1 DASAAVE
8 GFLRK
13 QNESI
18 REVSALSG
26 AWLGMLKESLGG
38 LMSSFAATG
47 DQFDK
52 MSQRTGI
59 STGALSEY
67 AHAAQMC
74 GSDIQTVESA
84 LKNMASQLVQ
94 AQSGSAR
101 ALTNFER
108 LGIDVE
114 QFSKLTPEEQF
125 DTLAAAIAKI
135 EDPTE
140 RAGAALK
147 IFGSAGQQ
155 LLPLFTSGSE
165 GLAAMREEARKLG
178 VSVDESTAKLGAE
191 YTDAM
196 TRVKQ
201 SLAGV
206 GMTIAAS
213 LAPQITEFANWLSS
227 VVAKVRQWIGE
238 HRELTRTII
247 AVGTGL
253 TGVAATVWGFQKA
266 LTGVS
271 SAVAQFS
278 SLIGTNPVLAVLGAV
293 AGAAVYGAMK
303 FNDYC
308 KAQNEALNGGG
319 WSDVAKREFEA
330 GERLREQDVQR
341 FERLKQLSAQENLTT
356 LEIQE
361 AVKLAAELQA
371 RYGDV
376 GIAVDA
382 VAGKIRI
389 ADGAQAKMNERMAAA
404 SASARYSGPILV
416 RSGSRTSEEVPAV
429 KRCMPADAEPST
441 IGASVFGKRPCGR
454 FRSNLWIQELK
465 MSVIEDALTAVQTEI
480 ERRFGESATIR
491 RHALR
496 DFAELADAPKL
507 YVEPGRIELTRRN
520 VGSPEISATVRIV
533 SERRVELASFD
544 AAAQEESDWFL
555 TATKSFMKE
564 PSLGEI
570 SGRSSFVRS
579 AGSLQDMPCFYSA
592 GDIGGGVAALFC
604 GCELEISLV

>member
-1 DASAAVE
+1 MADATVIIDADISNFKRKIQDASAAVE

-114 QFSKLTPEEQF
+114 QFAKLTPEEQF

-147 IFGSAGQQ
+147 IFGAAGQQ
-155 LLPLFTSGSE
+155 LLPLFTSGSG

-201 SLAGV
+201 S
-206 GMTIAAS
+206 
-213 LAPQITEFANWLSS
+213 
-227 VVAKVRQWIGE
+227 
-238 HRELTRTII
+238 
-247 AVGTGL
+247 
-253 TGVAATVWGFQKA
+253 
-266 LTGVS
+266 
-271 SAVAQFS
+271 
-278 SLIGTNPVLAVLGAV
+278 
-293 AGAAVYGAMK
+293 
-303 FNDYC
+303 
-308 KAQNEALNGGG
+308 
-319 WSDVAKREFEA
+319 
-330 GERLREQDVQR
+330 
-341 FERLKQLSAQENLTT
+341 
-356 LEIQE
+356 
-361 AVKLAAELQA
+361 
-371 RYGDV
+371 
-376 GIAVDA
+376 
-382 VAGKIRI
+382 
-389 ADGAQAKMNERMAAA
+389 
-404 SASARYSGPILV
+404 
-416 RSGSRTSEEVPAV
+416 
-429 KRCMPADAEPST
+429 
-441 IGASVFGKRPCGR
+441 
-454 FRSNLWIQELK
+454 
-465 MSVIEDALTAVQTEI
+465 
-480 ERRFGESATIR
+480 
-491 RHALR
+491 
-496 DFAELADAPKL
+496 
-507 YVEPGRIELTRRN
+507 
-520 VGSPEISATVRIV
+520 
-533 SERRVELASFD
+533 
-544 AAAQEESDWFL
+544 
-555 TATKSFMKE
+555 
-564 PSLGEI
+564 
-570 SGRSSFVRS
+570 
-579 AGSLQDMPCFYSA
+579 
-592 GDIGGGVAALFC
+592 
-604 GCELEISLV
+604 